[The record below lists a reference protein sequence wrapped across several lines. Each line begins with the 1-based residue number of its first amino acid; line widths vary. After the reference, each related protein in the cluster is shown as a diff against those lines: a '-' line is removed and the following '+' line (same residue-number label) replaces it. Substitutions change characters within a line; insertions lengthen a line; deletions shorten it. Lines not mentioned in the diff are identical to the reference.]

1 MRCIRN
7 PRTFQR
13 LATAVLLGAVM
24 TLVISLQS
32 VDAMTRYHVDRAS
45 VCPASAAIT
54 GQSLLIV
61 LLDRSG
67 SLTYEPGATDP
78 DGYSTSI
85 TKALADLWPG
95 TMAVIPFSHD
105 LTPVLG
111 PAALADQ
118 GQRDQL
124 KSAIQSYPIGGD
136 TPLDPALH
144 KAFDMLK
151 SAPPGSRVV
160 IVTDGSPDPAS
171 INGVDQASD
180 IRANLL
186 PRFCMK
192 GIPISTFGLALD
204 LTHADGQSADRLLRD
219 IALDTGGTYVYVRD
233 SRDLAQVVTRLY
245 ADWQH
250 LIFRDI
256 LPVNSSY
263 TASIDTYARKV
274 IFVIFRSKD
283 QFKITLRGPD
293 GQPVLDQVLQ
303 RSTDR
308 HYEIDSLRLS
318 AVNQAGPYTI
328 TVRGDNGAQVYA
340 LVESRLHAQLIQPTA
355 QTIAYIG
362 APLQITAQ
370 LYNDATPI
378 IPQPDEAVV
387 NAHVAVLV
395 NSQVVFSRDVEL
407 VQENNGSHFSRQITL
422 PGPAGQVQIQI
433 QASYRQVP
441 VETAEAQVT
450 IPLKQAKAT
459 IKHTVPPA
467 CNLSCIRNHYL
478 PEIIVT
484 PIAVTFLLLLLL
496 LLLPGPWSGRLKQG
510 GQEEELRSIALAR
523 SPLHRILFRSRLS
536 ARELE
541 RYGGF
546 SFDGAHFTLH
556 HAGGG
561 LSIGDGS
568 ATPPVLVREDA
579 RSQPIPVGK
588 EEIPLLGGS
597 LILAGKST
605 PVLYLEEEEGV
616 RGNEP

>member
-1 MRCIRN
+1 MRCIGN

-13 LATAVLLGAVM
+13 LATAVLLS
-24 TLVISLQS
+24 VIMILTVSLQQ
-32 VDAMTRYHVDRAS
+32 VDAMSLYHVDRFSPA
-45 VCPASAAIT
+45 CPAPAAIT
-54 GQSLLIV
+54 NQSLLIV

-78 DGYSTSI
+78 DGYSTSV

-95 TMAVIPFSHD
+95 AMAVIPFSHD
-105 LTPVLG
+105 QTPVLG
-111 PAALADQ
+111 PARLADQ

-136 TPLDPALH
+136 TPLAPAMH

-186 PRFCMK
+186 SHFCAQ

-204 LTHADGQSADRLLRD
+204 LTQADGQTADRLLRD

-233 SRDLAQVVTRLY
+233 SRDLAQVVTRLF

-250 LIFRDI
+250 LIFRSI
-256 LPVNSSY
+256 LPVKSSY
-263 TASIDTYARKV
+263 TASIDTYAKKV
-274 IFVIFRSKD
+274 IFVIFRSKE
-283 QFKITLRGPD
+283 QFKIALHGPD

-328 TVRGDNGAQVYA
+328 TVGGDNGAQVYA
-340 LVESRLHAQLIQPTA
+340 LIESRLHAQLIQPTA
-355 QTIAYIG
+355 QTIAYIEE
-362 APLQITAQ
+362 PLQITAQ

-395 NSQVVFSRDVEL
+395 NGQAVFSRDVEL
-407 VQENNGSHFSRQITL
+407 VQENNGSRFSRQVTL
-422 PGPAGQVQIQI
+422 PGPAGQVHIQI
-433 QASYRQVP
+433 QASYRQIP
-441 VETAEAQVT
+441 IEAEEAQVT
-450 IPLKQAKAT
+450 IPLEQAKAKA
-459 IKHTVPPA
+459 KHIVPPA
-467 CNLSCIRNHYL
+467 CNFACIRQHYL
-478 PEIIVT
+478 PEIIAA
-484 PIAVTFLLLLLL
+484 PIAAMFLLLLLL
-496 LLLPGPWSGRLKQG
+496 SLLPTPWSGSLKQG

-536 ARELE
+536 AQELE
-541 RYGGF
+541 KYGGF
-546 SFDGAHFTLH
+546 SFDGAHFTLRY
-556 HAGGG
+556 AGG
-561 LSIGDGS
+561 LSIRDGS
-568 ATPPVLVREDA
+568 TTPPVLVREDN
-579 RSQPIPVGK
+579 RSQPVQVGK
-588 EEIPLLGGS
+588 EEVPLPGGA
-597 LILAGKST
+597 LIIAGKST
-605 PVLYLEEEEGV
+605 PALYLEEEDEV
-616 RGNEP
+616 REREP